1 MQKGVLPAEDS
12 GVAYV
17 RGIQAAVAA
26 KVVRVLSDR
35 ELSLLMAD
43 IYEPLTRLLGVSA
56 AEQVGTSIT
65 GSAREARCRIGGLEG
80 FTTEG
85 AGGKYAVMMLKLV
98 DLDRVWQL
106 VVPFLLQVLLRMCAF
121 VSLCKALFVY
131 ARAGTFVFSYL
142 CCQYICFFLG
152 VCVYLCMSVC
162 TDTVLTHE
170 DCEHEDT

>member
-1 MQKGVLPAEDS
+1 MQKVVLPAKDS

-17 RGIQAAVAA
+17 HGIQAAVAA

-131 ARAGTFVFSYL
+131 VRAGTFVFSCVVVSIFVFFVRL
-142 CCQYICFFLG
+142 CVSIF
-152 VCVYLCMSVC
+152 VCLFVPIQC
-162 TDTVLTHE
+162 
-170 DCEHEDT
+170 

>member
-65 GSAREARCRIGGLEG
+65 GSAREATIPSGN
-80 FTTEG
+80 
-85 AGGKYAVMMLKLV
+85 
-98 DLDRVWQL
+98 
-106 VVPFLLQVLLRMCAF
+106 
-121 VSLCKALFVY
+121 
-131 ARAGTFVFSYL
+131 ARSATF
-142 CCQYICFFLG
+142 
-152 VCVYLCMSVC
+152 
-162 TDTVLTHE
+162 
-170 DCEHEDT
+170 